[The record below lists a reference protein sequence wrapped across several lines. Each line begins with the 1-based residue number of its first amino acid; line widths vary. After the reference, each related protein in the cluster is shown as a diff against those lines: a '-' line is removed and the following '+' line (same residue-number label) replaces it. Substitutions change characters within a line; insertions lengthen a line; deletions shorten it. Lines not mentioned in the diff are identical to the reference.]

1 MIVSIDTD
9 LPTPLATRTS
19 RAELVAQQLE
29 REIAE
34 QHEPGYRLGTK
45 DELRRRFGVAVAT
58 VNEAVRMLETHGLVQ
73 ARPGPGGG
81 VFVSGPATRITLKH
95 IVLGFKSGTSY
106 KQGLEVRD
114 ALEPAIGRHAARHRT
129 AADIREL
136 DALVEQME
144 AAVDDARRFFALNWA
159 LHRRI
164 AMLCQNPP
172 LRVIYLSLID
182 FLETTMS
189 EAEFVDFDG
198 ESLLDLHRNLV
209 AAIGAGEGPEL
220 DAAVAAHRPTD
231 P

>member
-1 MIVSIDTD
+1 MIVSIDAD

-19 RAELVAQQLE
+19 RSELVAQQLE

-34 QHEPGYRLGTK
+34 HYEPGYRLGTK
-45 DELRRRFGVAVAT
+45 DDLRRRFGVAVAT

-114 ALEPAIGRHAARHRT
+114 ALEPAIGRHASRHHT

-136 DALVEQME
+136 EALVGQME
-144 AAVDDARRFFALNWA
+144 AAVDDPRRFFAVNWA

-164 AMLCQNPP
+164 GMLCQNPP
-172 LRVIYLSLID
+172 LRAIYLSLID

-198 ESLLDLHRNLV
+198 DSLLELHRNLV
-209 AAIGAGEGPEL
+209 AAIDAGDGPQL
-220 DAAVAAHRPTD
+220 DAAVAAHQPS
-231 P
+231 